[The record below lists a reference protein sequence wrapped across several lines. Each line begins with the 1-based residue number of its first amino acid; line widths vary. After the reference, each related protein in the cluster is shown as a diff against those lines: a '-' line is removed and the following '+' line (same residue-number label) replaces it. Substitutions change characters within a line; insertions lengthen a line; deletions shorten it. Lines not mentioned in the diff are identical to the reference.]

1 MAKLIDHHVDYAN
14 CHSRKVQRT
23 QRLHSEED
31 KHEQVG
37 LYIPHELRQAARV
50 QLGLRRAQQQIQ
62 NRRRMIT
69 TEVRNSILGG
79 KELDHDEG

>member
-1 MAKLIDHHVDYAN
+1 MAKLIDHVDYAN

-23 QRLHSEED
+23 QRLQSED
-31 KHEQVG
+31 KHEQMG
-37 LYIPHELRQAARV
+37 LYIPHEMRQAARV
-50 QLGLRRAQQQIQ
+50 QLGLRRAKQQIQ